1 MTEWKTPF
9 KEIKIGTGRKIK
21 NGIDIAILSL
31 GHVGN
36 YAVDA
41 CEELNKESIDAAHYD
56 MRFAKP
62 LDSILLHEIF
72 GKFDKIITLED
83 GCIIGG
89 MGSAIIEF
97 MVDHGYS
104 AQIKRLGIP
113 DEYIEHGTQGE
124 LHAECNYDKKAILNT
139 VKSLINTKE
148 RTSSRSA

>member
-1 MTEWKTPF
+1 
-9 KEIKIGTGRKIK
+9 
-21 NGIDIAILSL
+21 
-31 GHVGN
+31 
-36 YAVDA
+36 
-41 CEELNKESIDAAHYD
+41 
-56 MRFAKP
+56 
-62 LDSILLHEIF
+62 
-72 GKFDKIITLED
+72 
-83 GCIIGG
+83 
-89 MGSAIIEF
+89 

>member
-1 MTEWKTPF
+1 MS
-9 KEIKIGTGRKIK
+9 I
-21 NGIDIAILSL
+21 

-41 CEELNKESIDAAHYD
+41 CNELNHEGIDAAHYD

-62 LDSILLHEIF
+62 LDSLLLHEVF
-72 GKFDKIITLED
+72 GKFDKIITIED

-89 MGSAIIEF
+89 MGSSIIEF

-113 DEYIEHGTQGE
+113 DKYIEHGTQKE
-124 LHAECNYDKKAILNT
+124 LHSECNYDKTAILQA
-139 VKSLINTKE
+139 VKRMIRVKKH
-148 RTSSRSA
+148 SSSQSA